1 MTITEQII
9 HLSDWQFGLFF
20 CLAVAVCVAGFYVGF
35 RSLRRARVIE
45 NTPTAKIKFAQQ
57 GYVELDAAAAPMKAG
72 AIPAPL
78 TGTDCCWYRFK
89 VEKKGN
95 KNWRVVEKDTSDCP
109 FLLRDETGECVLEP
123 QGAEVTTADRN
134 VWYGSTRYP
143 EGKSRERWGAPSR
156 KAGGWVD
163 ILNKDL
169 SIGGR
174 YRYTEERI
182 RPGELVYAIGQ
193 FKSLDDIDFQ
203 TARRERSGRLLR
215 EWKRDHSGLL
225 KRFDRDGDGKI
236 DTYEWEKA
244 RQAALHQAGREQQD
258 ILSGMPAHTLGAT
271 GSRRRPFLLST
282 LPQFDLVRRFRL
294 MAAGSLAA
302 FFVAGVIAAWMF
314 GTRFSG

>member
-1 MTITEQII
+1 MTITEQIV
-9 HLSDWQFGLFF
+9 HLAGWQFGLFF
-20 CLAVAVCVAGFYVGF
+20 CLAVAACAAGFYVGF

-45 NTPTAKIKFAQQ
+45 NTPTAKIKYAQQ
-57 GYVELDAAAAPMKAG
+57 GYVELDGTAVPMSEG
-72 AIPAPL
+72 AISAPL

-95 KNWRVVEKDTSDCP
+95 KNWRVVDKGISESP

-143 EGKSRERWGAPSR
+143 EGKNRGHWGMPSR
-156 KAGGWVD
+156 KTGGWVD

-169 SIGGR
+169 SFGGR
-174 YRYTEERI
+174 YRYTEEWI
-182 RPGELVYAIGQ
+182 RPGGLVYAIGL
-193 FKSLDDIDFQ
+193 FKSQDDMDFQ

-215 EWKRDHSGLL
+215 EWKRDPTGLL
-225 KRFDRDGDGKI
+225 RRFDQDGDGKI
-236 DTYEWEKA
+236 DTAEWEKA
-244 RQAALHQAGREQQD
+244 REAALAQAGRDQQD
-258 ILSGMPAHTLGAT
+258 MLSQMPAHTLGAT

-302 FFVAGVIAAWMF
+302 FFIAGTIAAWML
-314 GTRFSG
+314 GTRLSG